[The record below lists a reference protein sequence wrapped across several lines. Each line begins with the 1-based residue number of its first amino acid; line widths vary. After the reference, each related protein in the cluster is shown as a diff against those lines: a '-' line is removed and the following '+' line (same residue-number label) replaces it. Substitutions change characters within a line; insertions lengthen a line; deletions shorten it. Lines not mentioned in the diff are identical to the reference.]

1 MTHRRRTGPV
11 LSGAVVALLVAF
23 VVANLRPG
31 LWFVDTTPT
40 GGDLGAHV
48 WAPAYLR
55 DVLIPEFRLTGWTHD
70 WYAGF
75 PAFTFYMVIPSLLV
89 VIVDAGLGLSV
100 GLFAWLAVVS
110 AACAVALAVVGRTK
124 WPAAQRWAV
133 ALGIAGVAGAAK
145 LFVDDVAA
153 NRALAALLL
162 PAVAA
167 GWAWH
172 GLRARPRWRAPAA
185 VTAAMLAL
193 LVVPMPYGVSLK
205 LVAIAGVVALP
216 VAVWAMARSA
226 GVGPEGQA
234 LAAAATLLF
243 LFDLSFNIYGGN
255 LMSTMAGEFAYSLGL
270 AVAVLYIGAA
280 ARGMDSG
287 RHRVLA
293 GSLLALTGLLH
304 LFSAFLALGATAAL
318 VLTGRWRRAAWLQ
331 RLRWTLVTGALGALL
346 SAWWVLPFWWN
357 RGLLNDMGWGKERR
371 YLSSLWSRSSF
382 DHSFLVN
389 DPPLQLFVVVAAA
402 GAALL
407 FFRWSRLHAA
417 LALTGVIFAVAF
429 VVMPEGRLWN
439 VRILPFYYLT
449 VYLTAALGLG
459 EAIGWGRSWIDR
471 RPAARVEAGAGRL
484 RASAGAVSAGVCVG
498 LAVVAVLITVGLPM
512 RSLPGG
518 RTGGDGVYRWGPVS
532 SGNSNLGPYWVQYN
546 FEGYERR
553 QPTADGGGSTEYWD
567 LVDTM
572 GGLGES
578 RGCGPSLWE
587 YGSGRLG
594 SYGTPMAPM
603 LLPYWT
609 DRCIGSMEGLY
620 FEASATTPYHFLM
633 QSELSAA
640 PSRAQRDLPYGG
652 LDVARG
658 TEHMRAMGVRYYM
671 AFSDEAVVQ
680 ARRRGRP
687 GGGGG
692 LGPVGRVRG
701 GRQRAGNRPGQ
712 AAGGGGRSRR
722 LQRRLAGGVGGSV
735 PGRGPGRAA
744 AGRRRP
750 RGLAPHDAA
759 GHAPWIEGRRRR
771 RNRPGRRPAAGDA
784 AAGRGAARLGAPHRR
799 RAGGGER
806 RGPQRPLDLVLGRPH
821 RVAGAGAHVVLPQ
834 LVGVGRGGSLPGD
847 AQLHGGGAH
856 QHRGAPQLRAQPG
869 GVDRAR
875 DHARRPGRRRV
886 AHGAA
891 ERVRHAV
898 RLSVVVPAYREAG
911 RIGATV
917 AALRAALAPVHE
929 EGGAEI
935 VVVDDGSDD
944 GTAAAGR
951 AAGADMVVEFPVNR
965 GKGAAVRAGMRAAS
979 GAVVAFTDADLSYP
993 PHQLLALLEEV
1004 EQGADAAVGDRCHPD
1019 SVVLTEPSRLRRAGS
1034 RAVGAVCRMLR
1045 LGRGHDTQ
1053 CGLKAF
1059 SREAAGELLDASVVN
1074 RFAFDV
1080 ELLFLADRLGMRVRD
1095 VQVEVVNRRSSSVRV
1110 VSDGWELVLDMVRI
1124 RCRAFLGRYPA
1135 TK

>member
-1 MTHRRRTGPV
+1 MKPSKRIGSL
-11 LSGAVVALLVAF
+11 LSGAAVALMAAF
-23 VVANLRPG
+23 VVVNLRPW

-75 PAFTFYMVIPSLLV
+75 PAFTFYMVVPSLLV
-89 VIVDAGLGLSV
+89 VMVDAGLGLSV
-100 GLFAWLAVVS
+100 GVFAYLAVVS
-110 AACAVALAVVGRTK
+110 AVSGLAWVIVARTT
-124 WPAAQRWAV
+124 WPPAQRWAV
-133 ALGIAGVAGAAK
+133 AVGIAGVAGAAK
-145 LFVDDVAA
+145 LFVDHVAA

-172 GLRARPRWRAPAA
+172 GLRARPRWQAPAA

-193 LVVPMPYGVSLK
+193 LVVPMPYGVSIK

-234 LAAAATLLF
+234 MAAAATLLF
-243 LFDLSFNIYGGN
+243 LFDRSFNIYGGN

-270 AVAVLYIGAA
+270 VAAVLYIGAA

-304 LFSAFLALGATAAL
+304 LFSAFLALAATAAL

-331 RLRWTLVTGALGALL
+331 RLRWTLVTGALGASL

-371 YLSSLWSRSSF
+371 YVSSLWSRSSF
-382 DHSFLVN
+382 DYSFLAN
-389 DPPLQLFVVVAAA
+389 DPPLQLFVVMAAA
-402 GAALL
+402 GAVLL
-407 FFRWSRLHAA
+407 FVRRARLPAA

-459 EAIGWGRSWIDR
+459 EAMGWGRSWLDR
-471 RPAARVEAGAGRL
+471 RHAARVEEGAEVGRL
-484 RASAGAVSAGVCVG
+484 RASAGALAAGGCVA
-498 LAVVAVLITVGLPM
+498 LAVVAVLVTVGLPL

-518 RTGGDGVYRWGPVS
+518 RTGGDGVYRWGPLS
-532 SGNSNLGPYWVQYN
+532 SGDSNLGPYWVQYN

-572 GGLGES
+572 GGVGES

-603 LLPYWT
+603 LLPHWT

-633 QSELSAA
+633 QSELSTA

-658 TEHMRAMGVRYYM
+658 TEHMRAVGVRYYM
-671 AFSDEAVVQ
+671 AFSDEAVGQ
-680 ARRRGRP
+680 AR
-687 GGGGG
+687 
-692 LGPVGRVRG
+692 
-701 GRQRAGNRPGQ
+701 
-712 AAGGGGRSRR
+712 
-722 LQRRLAGGVGGSV
+722 
-735 PGRGPGRAA
+735 
-744 AGRRRP
+744 
-750 RGLAPHDAA
+750 D
-759 GHAPWIEGRRRR
+759 
-771 RNRPGRRPAAGDA
+771 
-784 AAGRGAARLGAPHRR
+784 
-799 RAGGGER
+799 
-806 RGPQRPLDLVLGRPH
+806 
-821 RVAGAGAHVVLPQ
+821 VAGL
-834 LVGVGRGGSLPGD
+834 
-847 AQLHGGGAH
+847 
-856 QHRGAPQLRAQPG
+856 
-869 GVDRAR
+869 
-875 DHARRPGRRRV
+875 
-886 AHGAA
+886 
-891 ERVRHAV
+891 E
-898 RLSVVVPAYREAG
+898 E
-911 RIGATV
+911 V
-917 AALRAALAPVHE
+917 AASGPWVVFEVAGSAPVT
-929 EGGAEI
+929 GLSRLP
-935 VVVDDGSDD
+935 VVVDDLDDSSDAWLEASVGAFLAEGPDAPLLAADGPEDWPRMILPPAEPPHTPSNSTAEKSGSVL
-944 GTAAAGR
+944 GR
-951 AAGADMVVEFPVNR
+951 QPVMRYLAEALPRVAPRADVEP
-965 GKGAAVRAGMRAAS
+965 AAVSDVVRSDHSISFSVDRTGSPVLVRTSYFPNWSAS
-979 GAVVAFTDADLSYP
+979 GAEGPYRVTPNFMVVVPTGTEVLLSYGHSP
-993 PHQLLALLEEV
+993 VEWVALLITLGGLV
-1004 EQGADAAVGDRCHPD
+1004 AVGW
-1019 SVVLTEPSRLRRAGS
+1019 L
-1034 RAVGAVCRMLR
+1034 
-1045 LGRGHDTQ
+1045 
-1053 CGLKAF
+1053 
-1059 SREAAGELLDASVVN
+1059 
-1074 RFAFDV
+1074 
-1080 ELLFLADRLGMRVRD
+1080 
-1095 VQVEVVNRRSSSVRV
+1095 V
-1110 VSDGWELVLDMVRI
+1110 VSRRESDM
-1124 RCRAFLGRYPA
+1124 P
-1135 TK
+1135 

>member
-1 MTHRRRTGPV
+1 M
-11 LSGAVVALLVAF
+11 VAF
-23 VVANLRPG
+23 VVANLRPW

-75 PAFTFYMVIPSLLV
+75 PAFTFYMVVPSLLV
-89 VIVDAGLGLSV
+89 VVVDAGLGLGA
-100 GLFAWLAVVS
+100 GLFAYLAVVS
-110 AACAVALAVVGRTK
+110 AACAVALAVAGRTK

-145 LFVDDVAA
+145 LLVDDVAV

-162 PAVAA
+162 PAAAA

-172 GLRARPRWRAPAA
+172 ALRARPRWRAPAA
-185 VTAAMLAL
+185 VTAALLAL

-243 LFDLSFNIYGGN
+243 LFDRSFNIYGGN

-389 DPPLQLFVVVAAA
+389 DPPLQLFVVMAAA
-402 GAALL
+402 GAVLL
-407 FFRWSRLHAA
+407 FFRRSRFHAA

-459 EAIGWGRSWIDR
+459 EAIGWGRSWLDR
-471 RPAARVEAGAGRL
+471 RHAARVEAGAEVRRL
-484 RASAGAVSAGVCVG
+484 RASAGAVSAGACVG
-498 LAVVAVLITVGLPM
+498 LAVVAVLVTVGLPL

-518 RTGGDGVYRWGPVS
+518 RTGGDGVYRWGPLS
-532 SGNSNLGPYWVQYN
+532 SGDSNLGPYWVQYN

-572 GGLGES
+572 DVVGES

-609 DRCIGSMEGLY
+609 DRCIGSMEGLF

-671 AFSDEAVVQ
+671 AFSDEAVAQ
-680 ARRRGRP
+680 ARDVA
-687 GGGGG
+687 G
-692 LGPVGRVRG
+692 LEEVAASGPWAVFEV
-701 GRQRAGNRPGQ
+701 AGSAP
-712 AAGGGGRSRR
+712 
-722 LQRRLAGGVGGSV
+722 VT
-735 PGRGPGRAA
+735 
-744 AGRRRP
+744 
-750 RGLAPHDAA
+750 GLA
-759 GHAPWIEGRRRR
+759 
-771 RNRPGRRPAAGDA
+771 
-784 AAGRGAARLGAPHRR
+784 RLP
-799 RAGGGER
+799 
-806 RGPQRPLDLVLGRPH
+806 
-821 RVAGAGAHVVLPQ
+821 
-834 LVGVGRGGSLPGD
+834 
-847 AQLHGGGAH
+847 
-856 QHRGAPQLRAQPG
+856 
-869 GVDRAR
+869 
-875 DHARRPGRRRV
+875 
-886 AHGAA
+886 
-891 ERVRHAV
+891 
-898 RLSVVVPAYREAG
+898 
-911 RIGATV
+911 
-917 AALRAALAPVHE
+917 
-929 EGGAEI
+929 
-935 VVVDDGSDD
+935 VVVDDLDDSGSAWLEASVGAFLAEGPDAPLLAADGPEDWPRMTLSSLHPGSTADDAD
-944 GTAAAGR
+944 GTGSAAGR
-951 AAGADMVVEFPVNR
+951 QPAMRRLAAALPDSAPRTDVEP
-965 GKGAAVRAGMRAAS
+965 AAVSDVVRSDHSISFSVDRTGSPVLVRTSYFPNWSAS
-979 GAVVAFTDADLSYP
+979 GADGPYRVTPNLMVVVPTGTEVRLSYG
-993 PHQLLALLEEV
+993 HSAVEWVALLITL
-1004 EQGADAAVGDRCHPD
+1004 GGLAAVGWLLVP
-1019 SVVLTEPSRLRRAGS
+1019 RR
-1034 RAVGAVCRMLR
+1034 
-1045 LGRGHDTQ
+1045 
-1053 CGLKAF
+1053 
-1059 SREAAGELLDASVVN
+1059 E
-1074 RFAFDV
+1074 
-1080 ELLFLADRLGMRVRD
+1080 
-1095 VQVEVVNRRSSSVRV
+1095 
-1110 VSDGWELVLDMVRI
+1110 SDM
-1124 RCRAFLGRYPA
+1124 
-1135 TK
+1135 T

>member
-23 VVANLRPG
+23 VVANLRPW

-55 DVLIPEFRLTGWTHD
+55 DVLIPDFRLTGWTHD

-100 GLFAWLAVVS
+100 ALFAYLAVVS

-193 LVVPMPYGVSLK
+193 LAVPMPYGVSLK
-205 LVAIAGVVALP
+205 LVAITGVVALP

-270 AVAVLYIGAA
+270 AVAVLYIGVA

-304 LFSAFLALGATAAL
+304 LFSAFLALGATVAL

-382 DHSFLVN
+382 DYSFLVN
-389 DPPLQLFVVVAAA
+389 DPPLQLFVVMAAA

-407 FFRWSRLHAA
+407 FFRRSRLHAA

-459 EAIGWGRSWIDR
+459 EAIGWGRSWLDR
-471 RPAARVEAGAGRL
+471 RHAARVEAGAEAGRL

-498 LAVVAVLITVGLPM
+498 LAVVAVLVTVGLPL

-518 RTGGDGVYRWGPVS
+518 RTGGDGVYRWGPLS

-553 QPTADGGGSTEYWD
+553 QPTADGGGSAEYWD

-572 GGLGES
+572 GGVGES

-652 LDVARG
+652 PRRSPGDRAHACDGRALLHGVLGRSRG
-658 TEHMRAMGVRYYM
+658 PGPE
-671 AFSDEAVVQ
+671 
-680 ARRRGRP
+680 RGRS

-692 LGPVGRVRG
+692 LRPVGSCSRW
-701 GRQRAGNRPGQ
+701 P
-712 AAGGGGRSRR
+712 AARR
-722 LQRRLAGGVGGSV
+722 LPAW
-735 PGRGPGRAA
+735 PGCR
-744 AGRRRP
+744 
-750 RGLAPHDAA
+750 
-759 GHAPWIEGRRRR
+759 
-771 RNRPGRRPAAGDA
+771 
-784 AAGRGAARLGAPHRR
+784 
-799 RAGGGER
+799 
-806 RGPQRPLDLVLGRPH
+806 
-821 RVAGAGAHVVLPQ
+821 
-834 LVGVGRGGSLPGD
+834 
-847 AQLHGGGAH
+847 
-856 QHRGAPQLRAQPG
+856 
-869 GVDRAR
+869 
-875 DHARRPGRRRV
+875 
-886 AHGAA
+886 
-891 ERVRHAV
+891 
-898 RLSVVVPAYREAG
+898 
-911 RIGATV
+911 
-917 AALRAALAPVHE
+917 
-929 EGGAEI
+929 
-935 VVVDDGSDD
+935 VVVDDLDDSSDAWLEASVGAFLAEGSDAPLLAADGPEDWPRMTLPGMHPGSKADDAD
-944 GTAAAGR
+944 GTGPAAGR
-951 AAGADMVVEFPVNR
+951 QPVMR
-965 GKGAAVRAGMRAAS
+965 RLAAVLPDSAPRTDVEPAVVSDVVRSDHSISFSVDRTGSPVLVRTSYFPNWSAS
-979 GAVVAFTDADLSYP
+979 GAEGPYRVTPNFMVVVPTGTEVRLSYGHNP
-993 PHQLLALLEEV
+993 VEWVALLITL
-1004 EQGADAAVGDRCHPD
+1004 GGLAAVGWLMVP
-1019 SVVLTEPSRLRRAGS
+1019 RR
-1034 RAVGAVCRMLR
+1034 
-1045 LGRGHDTQ
+1045 
-1053 CGLKAF
+1053 
-1059 SREAAGELLDASVVN
+1059 E
-1074 RFAFDV
+1074 
-1080 ELLFLADRLGMRVRD
+1080 
-1095 VQVEVVNRRSSSVRV
+1095 
-1110 VSDGWELVLDMVRI
+1110 SDM
-1124 RCRAFLGRYPA
+1124 P
-1135 TK
+1135 

>member
-1 MTHRRRTGPV
+1 M
-11 LSGAVVALLVAF
+11 VAF
-23 VVANLRPG
+23 VVANLRPW

-75 PAFTFYMVIPSLLV
+75 PAFTFYMVVPSLLV
-89 VIVDAGLGLSV
+89 VVVDAGLGLGA
-100 GLFAWLAVVS
+100 GLFAYLAVVS
-110 AACAVALAVVGRTK
+110 AACAVALAVAGRTK

-145 LFVDDVAA
+145 LLVDDVAV

-172 GLRARPRWRAPAA
+172 ALRARPRWRAPAA
-185 VTAAMLAL
+185 VTAALLAL

-243 LFDLSFNIYGGN
+243 LFDRSFNIYGGN

-389 DPPLQLFVVVAAA
+389 DPPLQLFVVMAAA
-402 GAALL
+402 GAVLL
-407 FFRWSRLHAA
+407 FFRRSRLHAA

-449 VYLTAALGLG
+449 VYLAAALGLG
-459 EAIGWGRSWIDR
+459 EAIGWGRSWLDR
-471 RPAARVEAGAGRL
+471 RHAARVEAGAEVRRL

-498 LAVVAVLITVGLPM
+498 LAVVAVLVTVGLPL

-518 RTGGDGVYRWGPVS
+518 RTGGDGVYRWGPLS
-532 SGNSNLGPYWVQYN
+532 SGDSNLGPYWVQYN

-572 GGLGES
+572 DVVGKS

-609 DRCIGSMEGLY
+609 DRCIGSMEGLF

-671 AFSDEAVVQ
+671 AFSDEAVGQ
-680 ARRRGRP
+680 ARDVA
-687 GGGGG
+687 G
-692 LGPVGRVRG
+692 LEEVTASGPWAVFEV
-701 GRQRAGNRPGQ
+701 AGSAP
-712 AAGGGGRSRR
+712 
-722 LQRRLAGGVGGSV
+722 VT
-735 PGRGPGRAA
+735 
-744 AGRRRP
+744 
-750 RGLAPHDAA
+750 GLA
-759 GHAPWIEGRRRR
+759 
-771 RNRPGRRPAAGDA
+771 
-784 AAGRGAARLGAPHRR
+784 RLP
-799 RAGGGER
+799 
-806 RGPQRPLDLVLGRPH
+806 
-821 RVAGAGAHVVLPQ
+821 
-834 LVGVGRGGSLPGD
+834 
-847 AQLHGGGAH
+847 
-856 QHRGAPQLRAQPG
+856 
-869 GVDRAR
+869 
-875 DHARRPGRRRV
+875 
-886 AHGAA
+886 
-891 ERVRHAV
+891 
-898 RLSVVVPAYREAG
+898 
-911 RIGATV
+911 
-917 AALRAALAPVHE
+917 
-929 EGGAEI
+929 
-935 VVVDDGSDD
+935 VVVDDLDDSGSAWLEASVGAFLAEGPDAPLLAADGPEDWPRMTLSSLHPGSTADDAD
-944 GTAAAGR
+944 GTGSAAGR
-951 AAGADMVVEFPVNR
+951 QPAMRRLAAALPDSAPRTDVEP
-965 GKGAAVRAGMRAAS
+965 AAVSDVVRGDHSISFSVDRTGSPVLVRTSYFPNWSAS
-979 GAVVAFTDADLSYP
+979 GADGPYRVTPNLMVVVPTGTEVRLSYG
-993 PHQLLALLEEV
+993 HSAVEWVALLITL
-1004 EQGADAAVGDRCHPD
+1004 GGLAAVGWLLVP
-1019 SVVLTEPSRLRRAGS
+1019 RR
-1034 RAVGAVCRMLR
+1034 
-1045 LGRGHDTQ
+1045 
-1053 CGLKAF
+1053 
-1059 SREAAGELLDASVVN
+1059 E
-1074 RFAFDV
+1074 
-1080 ELLFLADRLGMRVRD
+1080 
-1095 VQVEVVNRRSSSVRV
+1095 
-1110 VSDGWELVLDMVRI
+1110 SDM
-1124 RCRAFLGRYPA
+1124 
-1135 TK
+1135 T